1 MTENELECLDC
12 SEDIFGDDYKK
23 RNGSFNL
30 NVDENELKL
39 EIKHGN
45 KDAEVTIDKNGVS
58 ID

>member
-1 MTENELECLDC
+1 MYVFKIT
-12 SEDIFGDDYKK
+12 
-23 RNGSFNL
+23 SFNFNNL